1 MATHKSAVKRHRQ
14 SVVRNERNR
23 KARSTIRAA
32 IKKVDTL
39 VTQGDIKAAQV
50 AAKEAIRLL
59 DKAYV
64 HGLVKRN
71 TARRTVSRIDARVAK
86 SARTATK

>member
-1 MATHKSAVKRHRQ
+1 MGTHKSADKRHRQ
-14 SVVRNERNR
+14 SLKRNERNR

-39 VTQGDIKAAQV
+39 VLKGDVKGAQV
-50 AAKEAIRLL
+50 AAREAVRLL

-64 HGLVKRN
+64 HGIVKRN

-86 SARTATK
+86 TARATK

>member
-14 SVVRNERNR
+14 SVIRNERNR